1 MVLLRLIAALYKI
14 GSESRLLMISRL
26 ANVNI
31 VGEQIANHDIDGEQ
45 NKTRE
50 CVCPNRHA
58 ERRQRAET
66 GGSDSENS
74 LTFISAT
81 ESI

>member
-45 NKTRE
+45 NKTRK